1 MIWFL
6 ELYDKDYAS
15 IFYEYWRSFLTID
28 KLVENLGSVE
38 QSSISYHL
46 WANTDK
52 TLPLLNWFVQQKL
65 IEKEI

>member
-1 MIWFL
+1 
-6 ELYDKDYAS
+6 
-15 IFYEYWRSFLTID
+15 LTID
-28 KLVENLGSVE
+28 KLVENLGSV
-38 QSSISYHL
+38 QAVFDSYHL